1 MGAISDCNFAT
12 LKHNLSLTVKS
23 FRDEYLSAS
32 GIMGKLKKFS
42 MSAPT
47 SGYFSHNLLRE
58 FVTLA
63 TILDV
68 LTLYGAF
75 PNVIQ
80 AWVGLSL
87 PDG

>member
-1 MGAISDCNFAT
+1 MGTISDCDFAI
-12 LKHNLSLTVKS
+12 LKHNLSLNIKG
-23 FRDEYLSAS
+23 FQDEYLSAG
-32 GIMGKLKKFS
+32 GIMQKLEKFS

-47 SGYFSHNLLRE
+47 SRYFSHNLLRE

-68 LTLYGAF
+68 LTLYSAF

-80 AWVGLSL
+80 PWVGLSL
-87 PDG
+87 LDR